1 MQPALAPQRGREM
14 SRLHWPPRP
23 TLPGLALVQ
32 PQAAEPEHLLNPLK
46 LGLSLGAGAGRG
58 RQASVCLGKLF
69 ASFFFFPLLQ
79 RISASNGIHLP
90 PELPSAKREKKKQ
103 TKETLLGQGDFLS
116 LTVSP

>member
-1 MQPALAPQRGREM
+1 M
-14 SRLHWPPRP
+14 SRLHWPARP
-23 TLPGLALVQ
+23 TLPGLALMQ

-58 RQASVCLGKLF
+58 QQASLGKLF
-69 ASFFFFPLLQ
+69 AFFFFSLLQ
-79 RISASNGIHLP
+79 RISASIGVHLP

-103 TKETLLGQGDFLS
+103 TKETLPGQGDFLS

>member
-1 MQPALAPQRGREM
+1 M
-14 SRLHWPPRP
+14 
-23 TLPGLALVQ
+23 Q

-58 RQASVCLGKLF
+58 WQASVCLGKLLLPPPPL
-69 ASFFFFPLLQ
+69 FFSLLQ

-90 PELPSAKREKKKQ
+90 PELPSAKREKKNQ
-103 TKETLLGQGDFLS
+103 TKETLPGQEDFLS